1 MNPHL
6 FSVPLQLFYLIV
18 IIFFFLAYFLFL
30 AGLIRSRKS
39 VRTRKA
45 NSPQGNFSIIIAA
58 RNEEKKIPDLLK
70 SLQKLDYPAE
80 NFEILIC
87 DDGSTDKTREIVKSF
102 LPSFTNLQLVD
113 HNPGEPHGK
122 RNALEKGIAK
132 SKFDRILI
140 TDADCVVQPGWLKE
154 TDRYFTGDTQF
165 LIGIA
170 PLIRDHGFFNAL
182 SCFENLRS
190 FLLIS
195 ASFGWGHPV
204 SATARNM
211 GFLKSVFHNEGGY
224 ESTRRSLGGDDDLL
238 LKNFLDKGYKINFCP
253 STAAAVFSSTN
264 HQPKAYLRQKARH
277 TAASKFYS
285 NLSKW
290 ILVFWHLP
298 NLYAQS
304 SVLLLP
310 WFPEVVYTFLIKI
323 SLDTIL
329 VLALQKKLNYNF
341 SLPAIIF
348 YQIFYEIFLIINYF
362 ASRFTKFNW
371 K

>member
-1 MNPHL
+1 M
-6 FSVPLQLFYLIV
+6 
-18 IIFFFLAYFLFL
+18 
-30 AGLIRSRKS
+30 AGLVRSAKS
-39 VRTRKA
+39 VRTGKT
-45 NSPQGNFSIIIAA
+45 NSPQGNFSIVIAA
-58 RNEEKKIPDLLK
+58 RNEENNITDLLK
-70 SLQKLDYPAE
+70 SLQNLDFPAD
-80 NFEILIC
+80 NFEIIIC
-87 DDGSTDKTREIVKSF
+87 DDESTDKTREIVKSF
-102 LPSFTNLQLVD
+102 LPSFTNLKLID

-122 RNALEKGIAK
+122 RNALEKGIAQ

-170 PLIRDHGFFNAL
+170 PLIRDRGFFNAL

-224 ESTRRSLGGDDDLL
+224 DSTRKSLGGDDDLL

-253 STAAAVFSSTN
+253 EPGAAVFSNTN
-264 HQPKAYLRQKARH
+264 HQPKAYLKQKARH

-285 NLSKW
+285 TLSKW

-304 SVLLLP
+304 SILLLP
-310 WFPEVVYTFLIKI
+310 WFPEVVYTFFIKI
-323 SLDTIL
+323 TLDAIL
-329 VLALQKKLNYNF
+329 VLAMQKKLNYNF
-341 SLPAIIF
+341 SLPEIIF